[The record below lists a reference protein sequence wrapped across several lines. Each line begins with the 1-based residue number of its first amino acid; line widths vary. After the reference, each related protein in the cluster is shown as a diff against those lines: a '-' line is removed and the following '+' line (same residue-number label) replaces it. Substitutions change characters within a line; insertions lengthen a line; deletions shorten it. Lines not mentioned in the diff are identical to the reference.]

1 LTCQSKNNHACFFY
15 KLGLGEIMARTALK
29 SSAPKSS
36 FEPTQ
41 QALKS
46 AQTRARLIESTI
58 RCLVKFGYSGTTTP
72 KVAAEA
78 GLSRGAMLHHF
89 ENGGA
94 LMQATIAELLDRRLR
109 AFRRAAASPGSD
121 VRTLVRTYWKQLL
134 SPTFVAFVELAIAAR
149 TDNNL
154 ARILEPAQAEFRE
167 RWYEL
172 AVQLFPQWQQDR
184 KAFDLALA
192 LTQNTVEGMAIN
204 RLIHGCDEAMID
216 PVLDNLEAQIIALRP
231 QD

>member
-1 LTCQSKNNHACFFY
+1 MRRSALPIAPSRNN
-15 KLGLGEIMARTALK
+15 G
-29 SSAPKSS
+29 
-36 FEPTQ
+36 EPTQ

-58 RCLVKFGYSGTTTP
+58 RCLVKFGYAGTTTP
-72 KVAAEA
+72 KVASEA

-109 AFRRAAASPGSD
+109 AFRRAAGSPGSD

-134 SPTFVAFVELAIAAR
+134 SPAFVAFIELAIAAR
-149 TDNNL
+149 TDKSL

-172 AVQLFPQWQQDR
+172 AVQLFPAWQEDR

-204 RLIHGCDEAMID
+204 RLIHGCDEQMID
-216 PVLDNLEAQIIALRP
+216 PVLENLEAQIIALRP
-231 QD
+231 GVRD